1 MKRILHIALSCF
13 YVEGLSYQENLLPKY
28 HSLLGYDTWVL
39 TSIFPNSNLGNP
51 NFINVDNYINQD
63 KVHVVK
69 LKRKNRMVFGKD
81 FGFNSYYRV
90 YESLCDIAPD
100 IIFIHGLTST
110 ANLDIAKYLKHNP
123 HVRVF
128 ADQHGDF
135 YNAPYK
141 TLKQK
146 MIIKLIWIPRIKK
159 IQKYVTTFFGTT
171 PWRCEYLEKVYKIP
185 RNKIQLLIMGID
197 SLELDKMLSSTPK
210 HQLRKQ
216 IGIGINDFVI
226 CTGGKLNRQ
235 KNILNLIKAFKNVE
249 FADCKLL
256 IFGNLSDDIKL
267 EFLSSISSDE
277 RIIYKGW
284 ASQKDILSF
293 FAASDYAIFPGTH
306 SVLWEQACG
315 CALPCSF
322 HDWAGMKHVD
332 CGGNC
337 LFIDGNSIDSIKDN
351 LTSILNDK
359 QLYKKMLAKAKECA
373 QLFSYMPIS
382 KKAIGLKE

>member
-39 TSIFPNSNLGNP
+39 TSVFPNSNLGDP
-51 NFINVDNYINQD
+51 AFLNVDNYINQD

-69 LKRKNRMVFGKD
+69 LKRKKTMMFGKD
-81 FGFNSYYRV
+81 LSFNSYYRV
-90 YESLCDIAPD
+90 YERLCEISPD

-110 ANLDIAKYLKHNP
+110 ANLDIAKYLKRNP
-123 HVRVF
+123 NVLAF
-128 ADQHGDF
+128 ADQHGDY

-146 MIIKLIWIPRIKK
+146 MLIKFIWLPKIKK
-159 IQKYVTTFFGTT
+159 IKKYIVTFFGTT

-185 RNKIQLLIMGID
+185 RNKIRLLIMGVD
-197 SLELDKMLSSTPK
+197 SLAFDKLLSGTSK
-210 HQLRKQ
+210 QQLRSQ
-216 IGIGINDFVI
+216 IGIDDADFVF

-235 KNILNLIKAFKNVE
+235 KNILNLIEAFKKIE
-249 FADCKLL
+249 FKNCKLL
-256 IFGNLSDDIKL
+256 IFGNLSDDIKQ
-267 EFLSSISSDE
+267 EFLTSISSDE

-284 ASQKDILSF
+284 ASQNDILSF

-315 CALPCSF
+315 CSLPCSF
-322 HDWAGMKHVD
+322 HNWKGMRHVD

-337 LFIDGNSIDSIKDN
+337 LFIDGDSIDSIEEN
-351 LTSILNDK
+351 LLSVVSDK
-359 QLYKKMLAKAKECA
+359 NLYKKMLAKAKECA
-373 QLFSYMPIS
+373 YLFSYMSIS
-382 KKAIGLKE
+382 KKAIGLND